1 MAAFMIIAHKGRD
14 ETSRNGTSHQRKS
27 PYISFPRSYKGQ
39 IDIDNDGVLE
49 NAILTRGGGG
59 DILVRFG
66 YIEMVN

>member
-1 MAAFMIIAHKGRD
+1 MIIAHKGRD

-49 NAILTRGGGG
+49 DAILTGGGG
-59 DILVRFG
+59 GVF
-66 YIEMVN
+66 

>member
-1 MAAFMIIAHKGRD
+1 MIIAHKGRD
-14 ETSRNGTSHQRKS
+14 ETSRNDTSHQRKS

-49 NAILTRGGGG
+49 DAILTGGGG
-59 DILVRFG
+59 SILVRFG